1 MRTIYLDCGMGAA
14 GDMLMAA
21 LLELCPEKKEE
32 FLGKMNGLGLP
43 GVKVEAEP
51 AVKCGITGTH
61 MNVTVFGEE
70 EESEDV
76 HDHGHA
82 HTHSHE
88 ACEVNAADGLH
99 SHVHSHDGHDHHHG
113 DQCAHSHDVH
123 DHNHRDQAAHSHDG
137 HDHHHEAHDA
147 HSHDHHHGDHV
158 HSHDGHGHS
167 HHHHHHSTM
176 AGIASII
183 EGLEIPAPV
192 KEDMKA
198 VYALIAE
205 AEAHAHGMPMDQIH
219 FHEVGTMDAVADIA
233 GVCLLFHELGADQ
246 IIASPVHVGSG
257 HVHCAHG
264 ILPVPAPATAHIL
277 QGIPV
282 YSTQVQGELCTPTGA
297 ALLKHFVKEF
307 REMPVM
313 TTSKIGYGMGKKD
326 FERANCVRAFLGDT
340 VETGDEIAEL
350 SCNLDDMTAEAI
362 GFAEEAL
369 FEAGALEV
377 YTIPVGMKKSRP
389 GILLTCMC
397 RREDEEKMVE
407 LLFRHTTT
415 LGVREHISRRFTLKR
430 REETVETA
438 YGPVRKK
445 ISQGHGVTRA
455 KLEYEDLAA
464 IAKKTGRPLE
474 EIRKEIEK

>member
-21 LLELCPEKKEE
+21 LLELCPEKQEE

-76 HDHGHA
+76 HDHGH
-82 HTHSHE
+82 THSHE
-88 ACEVNAADGLH
+88 ACESAAADGLH
-99 SHVHSHDGHDHHHG
+99 SH
-113 DQCAHSHDVH
+113 
-123 DHNHRDQAAHSHDG
+123 AHSHDG
-137 HDHHHEAHDA
+137 HDHHHEDHDA
-147 HSHDHHHGDHV
+147 HSHAHHHGDHV
-158 HSHDGHGHS
+158 HSHDGHDHS

-205 AEAHAHGMPMDQIH
+205 AEAHAHGMPVDQIH

-340 VETGDEIAEL
+340 AETGDEIAEL

-430 REETVETA
+430 WEETVETA

>member
-21 LLELCPEKKEE
+21 LLELCLEKQEE

-76 HDHGHA
+76 HDHGH
-82 HTHSHE
+82 THSHE
-88 ACEVNAADGLH
+88 ACESAAADGLH
-99 SHVHSHDGHDHHHG
+99 SH
-113 DQCAHSHDVH
+113 
-123 DHNHRDQAAHSHDG
+123 AHSHDG
-137 HDHHHEAHDA
+137 HDHHHEDHDA
-147 HSHDHHHGDHV
+147 HSHAHHHGDHV
-158 HSHDGHGHS
+158 HSHDGHDHS

-183 EGLEIPAPV
+183 DGLDIPAPV

-205 AEAHAHGMPMDQIH
+205 AESHAHGMPVDQIH

-257 HVHCAHG
+257 YVHCAHG

-340 VETGDEIAEL
+340 AETGDEIAEL
-350 SCNLDDMTAEAI
+350 SCNLDDMTAEAV

-377 YTIPVGMKKSRP
+377 YTVPVGMKKSRP
-389 GILLTCMC
+389 GVLLTCMC

-445 ISQGHGVTRA
+445 ISQGHGVART

>member
-88 ACEVNAADGLH
+88 ACESIAADGLH
-99 SHVHSHDGHDHHHG
+99 S
-113 DQCAHSHDVH
+113 
-123 DHNHRDQAAHSHDG
+123 
-137 HDHHHEAHDA
+137 
-147 HSHDHHHGDHV
+147 HV

-183 EGLEIPAPV
+183 DGLDIPAPV

-205 AEAHAHGMPMDQIH
+205 AESHAHGMPVDQIH

-340 VETGDEIAEL
+340 AETGDEIAEL

-445 ISQGHGVTRA
+445 ISQGHGVARA